1 MVSQRTAITGSTL
14 VRLLARL
21 TQVDAADAPQVF
33 TEQLGQ
39 WIGWAEA
46 IPLSAALSATGTV
59 QPLED
64 GVWRADAEHA
74 RRMHEQLDREIAD
87 EALPPVRRGRQPSL
101 HGIPLPPPVPDFGTW
116 RRRYQTRQQAFDN
129 AIAPLR
135 AQLRQTL
142 AATSAEGAKLAA
154 VDQVME
160 RVLALQE
167 RQWLAGVPG
176 LLEKH
181 HERLRQAAEAEA
193 PAPAGADEPPWVR
206 RFVQDM
212 QHLLRAELEFRWQP
226 IAGLLAALQNDRQA
240 ARPDAPPRAA
250 EGATPEKQNP

>member
-21 TQVDAADAPQVF
+21 TQVDAAESPQVF

-46 IPLSAALSATGTV
+46 IPLSAALGAAGTV
-59 QPLED
+59 QPMED
-64 GVWRADAEHA
+64 GVWRADAAHA
-74 RRMHEQLDREIAD
+74 ARVHAQLEREIAD
-87 EALPPVRRGRQPSL
+87 EALPPVRRGRQPTL
-101 HGIPLPPPVPDFGTW
+101 HGVPLPPPVPDFGTW
-116 RRRYQTRQQAFDN
+116 RRRYQTRQQSFDN

-135 AQLRQTL
+135 AQLRQVL
-142 AATSAEGAKLAA
+142 AAASPEGAKLAA

-181 HERLRQAAEAEA
+181 YEKLQQAEDAHPAGA
-193 PAPAGADEPPWVR
+193 PPMPAGADEPPWVR

-212 QHLLRAELEFRWQP
+212 QHLLRAELEFRWRP
-226 IAGLLAALQNDRQA
+226 IDGLLAALDGSDNGARADA
-240 ARPDAPPRAA
+240 APQEEP
-250 EGATPEKQNP
+250 NP